1 MKKFILA
8 LVILAVAAI
17 FAYKFVGSRTD
28 TTNANVA
35 VVTASPQTNTQP
47 ATDARKVLYLFH
59 DPSDQD
65 SGCRAIYAF
74 ADDAEKNLLGK
85 VKVERPDVKKEK
97 ALIDKYKV
105 KVLPTILIASADGT
119 EQERFEGE
127 GPQVSSRIKDALAKL
142 K

>member
-1 MKKFILA
+1 MKKTLILMV
-8 LVILAVAAI
+8 VILAVAGI
-17 FAYKFVGSRTD
+17 FAYKFVGNKTS
-28 TTNANVA
+28 TTNTNVA
-35 VVTASPQTNTQP
+35 VVTASPQPTHNP
-47 ATDARKVLYLFH
+47 IDAQKVLYLFH
-59 DPSDQD
+59 DPRDQD
-65 SGCRAIYAF
+65 AGCRAIYAF
-74 ADDAEKNLLGK
+74 ADTAEKDLQGK
-85 VKVERPDVKKEK
+85 VKVERPELKKEA